1 MLIGAADGDVEHRLL
16 WVACVWFASFEEAS
30 TAYQLAHH
38 SRKGVAHIVGA
49 TDAPGKARQATVAEA
64 AAAALQLAHHGQGC
78 VGRDVGAGGGSGR
91 ARKATVTV
99 HRDGDFGAAVCAQG
113 VKGCDGPTAAL
124 RCLSCELAHNSLTCS
139 HFST

>member
-49 TDAPGKARQATVAEA
+49 TDAPGEAQQATVAKELVA
-64 AAAALQLAHHGQGC
+64 AQEEHGRPQ
-78 VGRDVGAGGGSGR
+78 
-91 ARKATVTV
+91 
-99 HRDGDFGAAVCAQG
+99 
-113 VKGCDGPTAAL
+113 
-124 RCLSCELAHNSLTCS
+124 
-139 HFST
+139 